1 MSRFVCFEGVNH
13 RQYVVSVDHI
23 IALYPLAQER
33 SFVKGGVVLVSGLG
47 KEGRN
52 VALEV
57 GGGEIRRLQKVLMQ
71 G

>member
-1 MSRFVCFEGVNH
+1 MSRFVSFEVVNH
-13 RQYVVSVDHI
+13 RQYVVSVDSI

-33 SFVKGGVVLVSGLG
+33 NFVKGGIVLVSGLG

-52 VALEV
+52 VALEL
-57 GGGEIRRLQKVLMQ
+57 GGAEIRKLQKVLMQ